1 MRIRSQRSKVRSQK
15 SGIPVATSA
24 SPRLRVRTRL
34 FLPSPFSLRPILCV
48 FVSLFLLSRPV
59 RADETTRTFLWEQ
72 ANTQAATAAKPSDYL
87 KAANTYNRLISDGV
101 CNGPLF
107 INLGNTLVMAG
118 DGMNAAAAFVRA
130 ERYLGA
136 TPETRKGLI
145 AATEL
150 QTGRRQ
156 ADLPWSRIA
165 FFWHYAFPCPMR
177 ALTALGGWFLF
188 WLGVLCG
195 ILLKHRRAH
204 TFFRSLSET
213 CMLTGGLIA
222 FVFAASTLMTIIDE
236 RHDAA
241 TWGSRVFTSSA
252 PSETEEAP

>member
-1 MRIRSQRSKVRSQK
+1 MRSQK
-15 SGIPVATSA
+15 SEVRGQRAGIPVSTSA
-24 SPRLRVRTRL
+24 SPRLRVSPRL
-34 FLPSPFSLRPILCV
+34 CLPSPFLLRPVLCV
-48 FVSLFLLSRPV
+48 VVSWCLLSLPV

-72 ANTQAATAAKPSDYL
+72 ANTQAATATKPSDYL

-118 DGMNAAAAFVRA
+118 DGVNAAAAFVRA

-150 QTGRRQ
+150 QTGRKQ

-188 WLGVLCG
+188 WIG
-195 ILLKHRRAH
+195 ILCRIPLKHRRAH
-204 TFFRSLSET
+204 TFVRSLSET

-222 FVFAASTLMTIIDE
+222 VVFAASTLMTLAYE

-241 TWGSRVFTSSA
+241 TWGSRVFISSA
-252 PSETEEAP
+252 ASETEESP